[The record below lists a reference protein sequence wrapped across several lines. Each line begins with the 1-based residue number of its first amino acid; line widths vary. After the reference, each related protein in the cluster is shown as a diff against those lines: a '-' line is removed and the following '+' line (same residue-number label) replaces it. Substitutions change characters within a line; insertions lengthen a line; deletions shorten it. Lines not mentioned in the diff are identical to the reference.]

1 MKPEDTD
8 DLKSGVSDG
17 LGFQQLNKGGSASSA
32 IELMG
37 DWPTGHL
44 AQNMIDILAIFFLKL
59 RVKSVQSRGFMEDLV
74 RPIFLKIFSRI
85 MHPGRAGV
93 PNRRQSN
100 AL

>member
-17 LGFQQLNKGGSASSA
+17 LGLQQLNKAGQPQSA

-37 DWPTGHL
+37 HWPTGHL

-74 RPIFLKIFSRI
+74 RPIFSQNFLPGHASRQ
-85 MHPGRAGV
+85 GRSSESKAV
-93 PNRRQSN
+93 
-100 AL
+100 